1 MATSKLC
8 GFQRRVQKKKKK
20 DTNEISK
27 YSNMIELKTKCYY
40 DSLDNTQR
48 NYT

>member
-1 MATSKLC
+1 MATSKLR
-8 GFQRRVQKKKKK
+8 GFQRRIKKKKK

-40 DSLDNTQR
+40 DSLDNIQR